1 MATKTRILILTA
13 DAGFGHRS
21 AANAIEAALKQTHGD
36 ECEAE
41 IVNALDHRL
50 VPSFLRDSQSDYDK
64 ISKQMPDLY
73 RFGYTASDSSVPT
86 AIFESALTVML
97 LPALRDIVRQI
108 QPQAVVTTYP
118 LYQAPL
124 VAMNTLSR
132 RSIPV
137 LTVVTDLA
145 TVHRIWF
152 NEYVDACLVPTQTVQ
167 LLAVEAGVPRD
178 RVEITG
184 LPVSPKIAADTR
196 SPADVRRE
204 LGWRT
209 DMTTALAVGSKR
221 VSGMVDVLRALNH
234 SALPLQLIAVAGGD
248 DAAYEQLQSMDWHA
262 AAHVYNFVQNMPD
275 LMRAA
280 DCVICKAG
288 GLIVTESLAR
298 GLPLILIDVI
308 PGQETGNAEVVTQGG
323 AGALASTPVDALE
336 TLFDWLQD
344 GGRLLAE
351 RAESAR
357 RLGRPR
363 AAFDVAD
370 RAWQAA
376 VRGPTDPPGRLDA
389 ERSKLRELLQ
399 TFDVRWE

>member
-1 MATKTRILILTA
+1 
-13 DAGFGHRS
+13 
-21 AANAIEAALKQTHGD
+21 
-36 ECEAE
+36 
-41 IVNALDHRL
+41 
-50 VPSFLRDSQSDYDK
+50 
-64 ISKQMPDLY
+64 
-73 RFGYTASDSSVPT
+73 VPT

-97 LPALRDIVRQI
+97 LPALRDIVRQV

-124 VAMNTLSR
+124 VALNTLSR
-132 RSIPV
+132 RPVPV

-184 LPVSPKIAADTR
+184 LPVNPQIAADAR
-196 SPADVRRE
+196 PPADVRRA

-209 DMTTALAVGSKR
+209 DLTTVLAVGSKR

-234 SALPLQLIAVAGGD
+234 SALPLQLVAVAGGD
-248 DAAYEQLQSMDWHA
+248 DATYEQLQGMDWHA
-262 AAHVYNFVQNMPD
+262 AAHVYNFVRNMPD

-280 DCVICKAG
+280 DCVVCKAG

-308 PGQETGNAEVVTQGG
+308 PGQETGNAEYVVQGG
-323 AGALASTPVDALE
+323 AGALASTPVGALE

-351 RAESAR
+351 RAEKAK

-376 VRGPTDPPGRLDA
+376 VRGPAVEPARLDA
-389 ERSKLRELLQ
+389 ERVKLRDLLKA
-399 TFDVRWE
+399 FDVSWE